1 MIRIKNNYKKII
13 SIILLFVII
22 FSMLGIY
29 TNTSNAESYRY
40 TYDGNNIDTN
50 AYPGFKEKLDAIK
63 SAHPNWNIII
73 METGLDWNQVI
84 LAESSITGGGSPYSL
99 IQGKSGAWIC
109 STCGT
114 RAYDNGSWYHASEAT
129 IRYYMDP
136 RNWMDPNSSTI
147 LQFLQTGWIETSDED
162 VYNAIKGTF
171 LDNDNLGW
179 ENAVAINNASR
190 NNNANPLYVVARILQ
205 EQGVG
210 GSGTYRMYSDGVYYY
225 NIFNIGATGNGS
237 GNIIANALA
246 KAKSKGWDTL
256 EKSIAGGIQ
265 FLYAEYINQK
275 QNTIYLNKF
284 DVEDYGGLYSHQYM
298 QNIEAPKSEAS
309 ILYSKIKDTGLLNQ
323 GLTFVIPVFKN
334 MPAIACAS
342 PSTMGETRPKNIR
355 VKAGH
360 SDINVRESRSTSSR
374 IVTTIKNSDVIVLS
388 VERYGD
394 GWHKIV
400 LVDGTIGYV
409 YFDTKYFEEI
419 NDITNCN
426 ESVIVVGNDVNLRA
440 GPGSSHTVITTL
452 SYGQQMT
459 RIDNSGRYNIEGML
473 WDRVVLS
480 DGTQG
485 FVSRNYLQLSVES
498 DSIFTIK
505 AEGGLY
511 LRRTPAGDAIRILP
525 NGTQV
530 TRTEIGTEQING
542 HYWDKVTTPDGAIG
556 YVARTYL
563 RDKNDNPAGGKVVEP
578 QPPEVQKE
586 PLLKTEKNDESKTVK
601 AEPDVSVESLKS
613 EYGENITITKP
624 DGSLAENG
632 VVGTGYKVK
641 INDAEY
647 TVIKLGDVN
656 GTGTVDILDMAH
668 IQRDLTNYKKLE
680 NEYKV
685 AAKISSKDGEEVN
698 IIDMALIQRYL
709 MGTQDINLK

>member
-1 MIRIKNNYKKII
+1 MIKVKNSLKKLV
-13 SIILLFVII
+13 SIILLFVML
-22 FSMLGIY
+22 FSMLGAF
-29 TNTSNAESYRY
+29 TNISKADSYRY
-40 TYDGNNIDTN
+40 TYDGYNLDTN
-50 AYPGFKEKLDAIK
+50 AFPGFKERLDAIK
-63 SAHPNWNIII
+63 AAHPNWNIII
-73 METGLDWNQVI
+73 MDTGLDWNQVI

-109 STCGT
+109 STCGS
-114 RAYDNGSWYHASEAT
+114 RSYDNGSWYHASEAT

-147 LQFLQTGWIETSDED
+147 LQFLQTGWIETSNDD

-171 LDNDNLGW
+171 LDWDGLGW

-205 EQGVG
+205 EQGVN

-246 KAKSKGWDTL
+246 KAKAKGWDTL

-323 GLTFVIPVFKN
+323 GLTFVIPLYRN
-334 MPAIACAS
+334 MPVAASAS
-342 PSTMGETRPKNIR
+342 PATMGETRPKNIR

-360 SDINVRESRSTSSR
+360 SDINVREARNTSSR
-374 IVTTIKNSDVIVLS
+374 IITTIKNSDVIVLS

-400 LVDGTIGYV
+400 LVDGTVGYI

-419 NDITNCN
+419 DDITNCS
-426 ESVIVVGNDVNLRA
+426 ESVIVVGNDVNLRS
-440 GPGSSHTVITTL
+440 GPGSSQAIITTL
-452 SYGQQMT
+452 TYGQQMT
-459 RIDNSGRYNIEGML
+459 RIDNSGRYNIEGMI
-473 WDRVVLS
+473 WDRVKLS

-485 FVSRNYLQLSVES
+485 FVSRNYLQLSV
-498 DSIFTIK
+498 DSNNIFTIK
-505 AEGGLY
+505 ADGGLY
-511 LRRTPAGDAIRILP
+511 LRETPAGNAIRLLLD
-525 NGTQV
+525 GTQV

-542 HYWDKVTTPDGAIG
+542 YYWDKVTTPDGAIG
-556 YVARTYL
+556 YVARSYL
-563 RDKNDNPAGGKVVEP
+563 RDKNGSPAEGNVVQP
-578 QPPEVQKE
+578 QAPEVPKE

-613 EYGENITITKP
+613 EYGENLTITKP
-624 DGSLAENG
+624 DGTPVENG
-632 VVGTGYKVK
+632 IVGTGYKIK
-641 INDAEY
+641 INDTEY
-647 TVIKLGDVN
+647 TIIKLGDVN

-668 IQRDLTNYKKLE
+668 IQRDLTDYQKLE
-680 NEYKV
+680 NEYKE
-685 AAKISSKDGEEVN
+685 AAKISSKGGEEIN
-698 IIDMALIQRYL
+698 IIDMALIRRYL
-709 MGTQDINLK
+709 TGTQDIKLK